1 MGVLPVMKKL
11 EDMTEPE
18 LRELTT
24 RILKGVEAKLPS
36 NTGLCVLFWPFGEH
50 KVAQYGSNSRRKD
63 MILALR
69 ECADRLE
76 KREDVPR

>member
-1 MGVLPVMKKL
+1 MKRL

-18 LRELTT
+18 LRHLTT
-24 RILKGVEAKLPS
+24 RILDGVKAELPEG
-36 NTGLCVLFWPFGEH
+36 TGFCVLFWPFGEH
-50 KVAQYGSNSRRKD
+50 AISHYGSNARRSD

-76 KREDVPR
+76 RREDAMR